1 MHILTM
7 GHRNASFDVLEYWIS
22 VLYVQA
28 LFKILKELL
37 AAKMHIP

>member
-1 MHILTM
+1 MR
-7 GHRNASFDVLEYWIS
+7 HRNVSFDTFLLECWIK

-28 LFKILKELL
+28 LFKILKGLS